1 MKYACTSESDI
12 NVSLKTNVNDIK
24 TLIKFINLSLPDNS
38 EAVALDYNFY
48 TIARIE
54 RELNDAIAQVKS
66 QLASL

>member
-1 MKYACTSESDI
+1 MKYACTSESDV

-38 EAVALDYNFY
+38 EAVVLDYNFY